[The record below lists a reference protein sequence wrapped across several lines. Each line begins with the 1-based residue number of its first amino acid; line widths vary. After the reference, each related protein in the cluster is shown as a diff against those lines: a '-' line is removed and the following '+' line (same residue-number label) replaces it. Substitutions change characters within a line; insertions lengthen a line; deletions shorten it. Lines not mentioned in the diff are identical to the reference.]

1 MKIFYFLISFVV
13 LCSCSASKVVS
24 QVQSIKF
31 GSGGGFTGAVN
42 QYELEANG
50 SLSVIA
56 KGDTSQLKVV
66 SKEQMEKILSLAE
79 SVKTIK
85 MNEPKNMYQF
95 IEINYKQEDPYRWV
109 WGLGRQDLPSELNEL
124 FETLTNL
131 TK

>member
-1 MKIFYFLISFVV
+1 MKIFYFLISIVV

-95 IEINYKQEDPYRWV
+95 IEINYKQDEPYRWV

>member
-1 MKIFYFLISFVV
+1 M

>member
-42 QYELEANG
+42 EYELEANG

-79 SVKTIK
+79 SVKTIDDELHEK
-85 MNEPKNMYQF
+85 
-95 IEINYKQEDPYRWV
+95 
-109 WGLGRQDLPSELNEL
+109 RQCLANPHL
-124 FETLTNL
+124 
-131 TK
+131 